1 MENFFFGTKYIWK
14 NRVVKDYV
22 RKKLQTPIRVM
33 HKIEKPTAEHHIVH
47 DQDEAVRRLF

>member
-22 RKKLQTPIRVM
+22 LKKLQTPQTQQQQRQASAKTTSISKSKTKYVY
-33 HKIEKPTAEHHIVH
+33 E
-47 DQDEAVRRLF
+47 